1 MQVAGQHLIIVFLSH
16 PVLRKLMRILLPTG
30 AATAETVSRAAS
42 GFDADVVV
50 TGKIASFLTPRA
62 LRELIQKSAYDA
74 VVVSGMCTV
83 SFEQVERETGVPVYR
98 GPRHAADLAGILPL
112 IGKVPLSRT
121 VPADD
126 FLAAGKAKDAMARVG
141 DREKSAVPEFV
152 IRGTKIGGDSRMKV
166 LAEIMDAHHVEDI
179 AGRVEQYF
187 SCGADI
193 VDLGFGF
200 DSTPADVK
208 RVFLELEEIN
218 RPLAVDTQ
226 DPDLIRAALF
236 RADLV
241 LSLQDTNIPLVG
253 KDVARAGVVAV
264 VVPGG
269 KTLNANIARARRAGI
284 NCIIADPLLQPV
296 GSGLVASLRQFSGY
310 GCPLFFGAGN
320 VAELLDADSIGI
332 NALLA
337 GMAMEAGAAIIFT
350 SEHSD
355 KTRGSIREMRRATEM
370 MVLTR
375 DRPYAKDLGID
386 LLVLKEKRRRR
397 EPPLEYESAIPAE
410 KMPDEIVYDP
420 KGNFR
425 IGIEGNQIVAV
436 INGKA
441 VKGTRWQD
449 VLFTL
454 VDGGNVSLLDHAGY
468 LGRELYKAE
477 LAIRYGRSFEQD
489 GEF

>member
-1 MQVAGQHLIIVFLSH
+1 
-16 PVLRKLMRILLPTG
+16 MRILLPTG
-30 AATAETVSRAAS
+30 AATAETVRRAAT

-62 LRELIQKSAYDA
+62 LRELIAKSAYDA

-83 SFEQVERETGVPVYR
+83 SFETVERETGVPVYR
-98 GPRHAADLAGILPL
+98 GPRHAADLAWILPL
-112 IGKVPLSRT
+112 VGKNPLSRT
-121 VPADD
+121 VPAED
-126 FLAAGKAKDAMARVG
+126 FLAAGKAKDAMALVVAAEN
-141 DREKSAVPEFV
+141 DAEPEVV
-152 IRGTKIGGDSRMKV
+152 IRGVKIGGTSRMKV
-166 LAEIMDAHHVEDI
+166 LAEIMDAHRVEDI
-179 AGRVEQYF
+179 ADRVERYF
-187 SCGADI
+187 SHGADI

-200 DSTPADVK
+200 DATPIDVK
-208 RVFLELEEIN
+208 RVFAGLEEIDG
-218 RPLAVDTQ
+218 PLAVDTQ

-241 LSLQDTNIPLVG
+241 LSLQETNIPKVG
-253 KDVARAGVVAV
+253 KDVARAGAAAII
-264 VVPGG
+264 VPGT
-269 KTLNANIARARRAGI
+269 KTLRENIAKARRAGI
-284 NCIIADPLLQPV
+284 SCIIADPLLQPV
-296 GSGLVASLRQFSGY
+296 GSGLVASLRQFRDY

-320 VAELLDADSIGI
+320 VVELLDADSVGT

-337 GMAMEAGAAIIFT
+337 GMAQEAGASVIFS

-355 KTRGSIREMRRATEM
+355 KTRGSIREMHRATEM
-370 MVLTR
+370 MVLAR
-375 DRPYAKDLGID
+375 NRPYPKDLGID

-397 EPPLEYESAIPAE
+397 EPPLEYDTAITAGR
-410 KMPDEIVYDP
+410 MPDEITYDP
-420 KGNFR
+420 KGHFR
-425 IGIEGNQIVAV
+425 IGIEGDQIVAV

-454 VDGGNVSLLDHAGY
+454 LSEGHVSLLDHAGY